1 MSEEMDERAL
11 LLKAS
16 RGDDG
21 KIALLSPS
29 PAYFRGALVK
39 GALVSGGAIVGELI
53 VLGRSHRAVVPEG
66 VSGRVVEH
74 LDDTLREPPCEYGER
89 LLLIDPTSVGEEE
102 KRDVGN
108 DTSAEGLV
116 LRAKM
121 GGRFYRKP
129 APDQP
134 DFVKV
139 GDEITIGTTLGLLE
153 VMKTFHRIQ
162 YRDDTLPERAR
173 IVACLVDDGDDVE
186 RGAPIFRLEPV

>member
-21 KIALLSPS
+21 TIALLSPS

-153 VMKTFHRIQ
+153 VMKTFHRI
-162 YRDDTLPERAR
+162 
-173 IVACLVDDGDDVE
+173 
-186 RGAPIFRLEPV
+186 